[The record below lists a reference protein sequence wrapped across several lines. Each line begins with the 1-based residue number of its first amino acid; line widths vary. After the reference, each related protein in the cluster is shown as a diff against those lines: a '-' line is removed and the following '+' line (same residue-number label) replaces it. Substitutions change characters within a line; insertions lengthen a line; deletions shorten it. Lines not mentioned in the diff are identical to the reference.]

1 MKRAWLLLIL
11 LFAGYAHA
19 GIQLAATR
27 VIYPAGK
34 REVTLAVTSKDPAPR
49 LIQSW
54 IENDDADAPSANVP
68 FIILPPSS
76 G

>member
-1 MKRAWLLLIL
+1 VYLIL
-11 LFAGYAHA
+11 LFAGYVHA

-34 REVTLAVTSKDPAPR
+34 REVTLAVTSKDPTPR
-49 LIQSW
+49 LIQTW
-54 IENDDADAPSANVP
+54 IENDSADTAKVP